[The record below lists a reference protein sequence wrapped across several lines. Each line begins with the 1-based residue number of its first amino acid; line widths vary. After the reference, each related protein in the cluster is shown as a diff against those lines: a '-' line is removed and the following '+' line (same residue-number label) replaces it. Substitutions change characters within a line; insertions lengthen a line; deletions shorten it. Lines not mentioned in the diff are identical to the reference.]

1 MTTDEIQNNLLARL
15 DERQK
20 AMDSKIDAIL
30 VQTTKTNGRLTKL
43 EGEVNTLNTWREVVK
58 GQKKIISIVTGAVI
72 SAIVWII
79 GMLK

>member
-1 MTTDEIQNNLLARL
+1 MTTDDLQNNLLARL

-30 VQTTKTNGRLTKL
+30 IQTTKTNGRLTKL

>member
-1 MTTDEIQNNLLARL
+1 MTTDDIQNNLLARL

-43 EGEVNTLNTWREVVK
+43 EDNVNSLNTWKEVVK
-58 GQKKIISIVTGAVI
+58 GQKKILGIVTGAVI
-72 SAIVWII
+72 SAIIWII